1 MTSAVG
7 KPQMFG
13 ARVRRVEDPRFLT
26 GEGRYVADLE
36 RSDCLHAKFVRSTEA
51 HARIVS
57 VDVGESEGVVRVFT
71 GADWAGLGIRC
82 VSSYPGFRPT
92 SMPVLAWDR
101 VRYVGE
107 AVAMVLAEDEYLA
120 EDAMASVQIE
130 YEGLPPVVDLA
141 SALDSGAPLVYD
153 EWGDNGFVERRFT
166 SEGFEEAFEKAPH
179 HISGTWSMARHTG
192 IPIETRAVLAEYDRG
207 RDHLTVWTSTQI
219 PHLIKTGL
227 AQALGRDEGSVRVVA
242 PDVGGGF
249 GVKAQLYPEEVACAR
264 AAIETGRPVRWVE
277 DRREHL
283 LASHHAREHLHH
295 AEMGYDDEGRIL
307 AYRVRIKVSMGP
319 YSVFPWT
326 STMDTG
332 MAMGILPGPY
342 RIDQYSVHGTPV
354 ATNKTPF
361 GAYRGV
367 SRPMACF
374 TTERMMDQV
383 ARERGLDPVEL
394 RRRNLL
400 VSEDFPWNSVSG
412 LVYDSGTVVEC
423 LDTLLEM
430 ADYPGMRRR
439 QEEARARGDL
449 VGIGVVPFIEQTAHT
464 TREFVQRGVPIIFGY
479 ETSKLRFT
487 PDGRLVISSSIHNHG
502 QGLETTLAQM
512 AADELGL
519 DLDSIRV
526 EFGDT
531 DQVPYGSGT
540 FASRSAVLAGGA
552 ARIAAGRLKEKLSR
566 IAGHML
572 EARAEDIVFE
582 NGQVSVAGVPDSGMA
597 LSELCRLVYQ
607 RPETLPQGEEPS
619 LESVA
624 TYDADPGTGTY
635 TSAAHLALVTVEA
648 ATGRITIED
657 YAVVED
663 CGRMINPMVVEGQI
677 FGGVA
682 QGIGG
687 ALLEEFLYDDE
698 GRPLSTT
705 FMDYLVPTFTEVPK
719 IRVQHIETPSPI
731 TIGGVKGMG
740 EGGAI
745 APGAVL
751 AAALEDALSPLGPVV
766 VDKLPLTPER
776 VLDWIDEA
784 KGADR

>member
-26 GEGRYVADLE
+26 GEGRYVADLD

-92 SMPVLAWDR
+92 SMPALAWDR

>member
-597 LSELCRLVYQ
+597 LFELCRLVYQ